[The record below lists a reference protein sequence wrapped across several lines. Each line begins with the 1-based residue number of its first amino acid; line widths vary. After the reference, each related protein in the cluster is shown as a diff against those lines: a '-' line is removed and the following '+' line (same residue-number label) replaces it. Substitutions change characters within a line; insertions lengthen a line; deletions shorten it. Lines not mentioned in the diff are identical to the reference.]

1 MVELGAALAYMR
13 LEGHRLGGN
22 SFEAS
27 LWRSGGRHDN
37 FATKV
42 DACGTIRSRN
52 TMVDR
57 MEAIS
62 SRIQHASVSNSESL
76 S

>member
-1 MVELGAALAYMR
+1 MAELGAALAYMR

-27 LWRSGGRHDN
+27 VWRSGGRHDN
-37 FATKV
+37 LATKM
-42 DACGTIRSRN
+42 DACGTIRFRN

-57 MEAIS
+57 RYGSDFLTHSACF
-62 SRIQHASVSNSESL
+62 SV
-76 S
+76 